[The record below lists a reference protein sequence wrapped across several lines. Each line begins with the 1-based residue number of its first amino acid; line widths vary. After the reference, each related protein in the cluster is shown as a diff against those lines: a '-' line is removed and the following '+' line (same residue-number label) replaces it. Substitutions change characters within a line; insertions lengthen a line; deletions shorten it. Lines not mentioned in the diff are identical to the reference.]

1 MALTIVRYLRRGQ
14 PRSDTPQRGVKF
26 GDKVAPIEREFATTG
41 DFVKYGLDE
50 ARQTNEAQA
59 KLLLSRLDLVAPVT
73 SNQQFVCQGI
83 NYESH
88 ARESG
93 MDPDKL
99 PFNLIFTK
107 ASSCLSGPYDDVVK
121 PRHVKLLDYEIEL
134 GLIVRT
140 DITHATTVRD
150 DNLHEY
156 LAAITI
162 VNDVSARDIQL
173 PQGQFYKGKSYRSF
187 GPVGP
192 YLLVLEPGE
201 WRRVADLRMSL
212 EVNGQ
217 VRQQDYC
224 GNMLTK
230 PPATLTELS
239 GLQNLYAGDLIAT
252 GTPAGCAAHAP
263 GRLAMALVKLF
274 VPDTVK
280 WKAFIKGGS
289 TNPQYLKDQDIM
301 TLSIRTDDGMLDL
314 GTQRTRVI
322 EQ

>member
-1 MALTIVRYLRRGQ
+1 MALTIIRYLRPGQ
-14 PRSDTPQRGVKF
+14 TRSDTPQWGVKF
-26 GDKVAPIEREFATTG
+26 GDKLAPIDGDFPTTG
-41 DFVKYGLDE
+41 DLVKYGLDE
-50 ARQTNEAQA
+50 ARKKTQA
-59 KLLLSRLDLVAPVT
+59 HAEHLLSQLDIVAPVT

-107 ASSCLSGPYDDVVK
+107 ASSCLSGPYDDVIK
-121 PRHVKLLDYEIEL
+121 PSHVKLLDYEIEL
-134 GLIVRT
+134 GLIVKT
-140 DITHATTVRD
+140 DIKHAIEVRE

-162 VNDVSARDIQL
+162 VNDVSARDVQL
-173 PQGQFYKGKSYRSF
+173 PQGQFYKGKSYRTF

-192 YLLVLEPGE
+192 YLLVLEPAE
-201 WRRVADLRMSL
+201 WRRLSELRMSL
-212 EVNGQ
+212 EVNGK

-230 PPATLTELS
+230 PPATLSELS

-252 GTPAGCAAHAP
+252 GTPSGCAAHVP
-263 GRLAMALVKLF
+263 GRLAMALVKMF

-289 TNPQYLKDQDIM
+289 SNPNYLQGNDVM
-301 TLSIRTDDGMLDL
+301 TLSIRTDDGSLDL
-314 GTQRTRVI
+314 GTQRTVI
-322 EQ
+322 VNQ